1 MIASMTGFARREVNL
16 PAGSVVCELR
26 SVNHRYLEAGLRLP
40 EELRSLEPEFRAR
53 LQKELRRGKVDCTVS
68 FRAAAQSDRRLEI
81 DHAVLGQLRPRLS
94 EVACAVPG
102 EAVQLQVNLVDLLRF
117 PGVLRESATDNEP
130 LLAAAR
136 TVFEGA
142 IKDLCAMRAGEGAR
156 LSELIAQRCDQLDEL
171 VERVKTRLPE
181 VHALIRARFE
191 ERLGDLRKE
200 LNSDRLEQEIALLL
214 QRLDVSEEMDR
225 LAGHLTETRR
235 ILKSPEAA
243 GRRLDFLMQEFNR
256 EANTLSSKAQ
266 DLETTRA
273 AVDMKVLIEQM
284 REQVQNIE

>member
-1 MIASMTGFARREVNL
+1 MIASMTGFARREATL
-16 PAGSVVCELR
+16 PTGTLVCELR

-40 EELRSLEPEFRAR
+40 EELRALEPEFRAR
-53 LQKELRRGKVDCTVS
+53 LQKDLRRGKVDCTITLRS
-68 FRAAAQSDRRLEI
+68 TAQANRQLEI
-81 DHAVLGQLRPRLS
+81 DHSMLGQLKARLT
-94 EVACAVPG
+94 EIAAAVPVG
-102 EAVQLQVNLVDLLRF
+102 EVQPRIDLVDLLRF

-136 TVFEGA
+136 TLFDGA
-142 IKDLCAMRAGEGAR
+142 IKDLCAMRAGEGGR
-156 LSELIAQRCDQLDEL
+156 LAELIVQRCDQLEEL
-171 VERVKTRLPE
+171 VARVKTRLPE
-181 VHALIRARFE
+181 VHTLIRTRFE
-191 ERLGDLRKE
+191 DRLGELRKE
-200 LNSDRLEQEIALLL
+200 LNTDRLEQEIALLL
-214 QRLDVSEEMDR
+214 QRLDVAEEMDR

-235 ILKSPEAA
+235 ILTSPEAA